1 MKLTTYHCSRQLKI
15 KCGPLPKGKMS
26 STKPINKSSKD
37 STTGSKEAYKKDFT
51 KSMLNM
57 TTVDTF

>member
-1 MKLTTYHCSRQLKI
+1 
-15 KCGPLPKGKMS
+15 MS